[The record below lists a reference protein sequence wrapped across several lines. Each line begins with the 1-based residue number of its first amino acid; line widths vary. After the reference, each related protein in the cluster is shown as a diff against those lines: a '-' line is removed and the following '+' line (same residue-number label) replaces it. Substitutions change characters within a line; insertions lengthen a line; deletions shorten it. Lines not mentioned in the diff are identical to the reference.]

1 MNLKFQLQ
9 ALKNLSMKNYL
20 MKMKAICDTLA
31 SFGCPVFEEE
41 HVLSMLAGLGPKFE
55 PTILTNDS
63 HHVKV
68 ASASTASESRALQH
82 LKPQLNTKLVTF
94 QSNCNG

>member
-1 MNLKFQLQ
+1 
-9 ALKNLSMKNYL
+9 MKDYL

-31 SFGCPVFEEE
+31 SFGCPVFQEE

-55 PTILTNDS
+55 PTIIVITLKNDS

-68 ASASTASESRALQH
+68 ASGSTASESRALQH
-82 LKPQLNTKLVTF
+82 LNHNLTR
-94 QSNCNG
+94 SS